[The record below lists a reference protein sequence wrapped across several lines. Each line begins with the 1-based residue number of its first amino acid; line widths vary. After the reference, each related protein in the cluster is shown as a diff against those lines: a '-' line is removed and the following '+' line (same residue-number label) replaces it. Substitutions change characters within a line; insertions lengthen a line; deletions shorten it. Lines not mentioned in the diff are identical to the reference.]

1 MFPGVHLKW
10 LQKFKAVYKSGQL
23 IFVLEQLFKLI

>member
-1 MFPGVHLKW
+1 MIIFPGVHLKL

-23 IFVLEQLFKLI
+23 IFVDWAII